1 MSRVGRVVG
10 SGTGVLAAVFAG
22 AALMGT
28 EPVTLHAADAEER
41 RVSGVVFDDANRNG
55 RRDTGEAGVASAVVS
70 DQHAIATTDKDGR
83 YALTLSAKSRLVYVS
98 LPDGWSPSGSFWK
111 ALAPVSPAVAAGAAS
126 AAASD
131 AAASSVDL
139 GLVRRPAAKSFT
151 FLHASDTHLDAAS
164 LPRLKKLVEIVKT
177 RRPDFVLITGDMVR
191 DSLRVGEDHARP
203 LFEMVAR
210 ELKAMPVPVFTVP
223 GNHDIFGI
231 ERNLSKV
238 TVDHPLYGR
247 TMYRTYLGP
256 DYYSFTW
263 GGLRFF
269 GLNSVDADDMSY
281 YGHLDREQLDW
292 VARDL
297 ASVPSVTPVVTFNH
311 IPLATSIEGLLGL
324 MEDSPAPSVIT
335 LGGHGQ
341 FRHVVSNLADL
352 LQSLGG
358 HRLEIALGGH
368 MHVSER
374 LALDTTV
381 GKVRFHQTGAVVGP
395 SDAAGLNFV
404 SGATLYKVADAR
416 VDDGTF
422 IPLDAR

>member
-1 MSRVGRVVG
+1 MSRAGHIIGR
-10 SGTGVLAAVFAG
+10 GTADGLLAAVLAG
-22 AALMGT
+22 AALVAPAT
-28 EPVTLHAADAEER
+28 SILRAADAAER

-55 RRDTGEAGVASAVVS
+55 RRDTGEAGVAGAPVS
-70 DQHAIATTDKDGR
+70 DQHAIASTDKEGR
-83 YALTLSAKSRLVYVS
+83 YTLTLDAKSRLVYVS
-98 LPDGWSPSGSFWK
+98 LPDGWSPSGPFWK
-111 ALAPVSPAVAAGAAS
+111 ALEPVSPA

-131 AAASSVDL
+131 PAPSSLDF
-139 GLVRRPAAKSFT
+139 GLVRRPTAKSFT

-164 LPRLKKLVEIVKT
+164 LPRLKRLVEIVRA
-177 RRPDFVLITGDMVR
+177 RRPEFVVITGDMVR
-191 DSLRVGEDHARP
+191 DALRVGEDHARP

-297 ASVPSVTPVVTFNH
+297 AHVPSTTAVVTFNH

-324 MEDSPAPSVIT
+324 MEDSPAPSIIT
-335 LGGHGQ
+335 IGGHGQ

-352 LQSLGG
+352 LQALGG
-358 HRLEIALGGH
+358 RRLEIALGGH

-404 SGATLYKVADAR
+404 SGVTLYRVQDGR

-422 IPLDAR
+422 IPLDAP